1 MAKKVQRKKNESAD
15 QLLTRFNRASTR
27 FVKTSRKTRYLADRV
42 GPLKKRRAAIIRE
55 THRAENEKKKH
66 YE

>member
-1 MAKKVQRKKNESAD
+1 MTKKVQRKKNESSD

-42 GPLKKRRAAIIRE
+42 GPLKKRRAAVIRE
-55 THRAENEKKKH
+55 DHRVENTKRKH